1 MRFAPP
7 PRLRTVVR
15 PYVLRPLVRR
25 LGASRLFS
33 GALRVISSGVTY
45 VRYRR
50 AGEVGLTVRIPMAA
64 QAPSI
69 SSILWPGRSVTIA
82 FFQSRRRP
90 WKRPIRLSF
99 PSNDAVR
106 TDATLTLKTVSTAA
120 RISTLLASGRTRNAT
135 VFCSSFWR
143 MLFSVMSGR
152 IRITRAARV
161 IVTGSARPAWTEGGL
176 RGARA
181 GSDTPGLPSQ
191 RSGIGFVVAASAKR
205 SFREGLL
212 ERQQAGA
219 LEEDA
224 TSLQELIDGHV
235 SGRLD
240 GQPRHVARRPRHGLG
255 QLAHDQERRLAG
267 EPEGTQ
273 PGDQRFRLS
282 VGDVDRLDR
291 RELAGR
297 NLGRDRGAQR
307 SAAHRARQVLV
318 VAPGRRPKRL
328 AATLPLDRPGRALPS
343 PAGPLLLPRLPAAA
357 GHLAPPLGV
366 VRAGPTVGEL
376 SRHRLVEQWHA
387 DLDTE
392 YVRFQLERAGL
403 LALRVQHLYGRHRYF
418 FSAIFCACCA
428 FVAFTDFRSITR
440 DPFAPGT
447 APRINTRFCSSITR
461 TTAGLRTV

>member
-1 MRFAPP
+1 MAMP
-7 PRLRTVVR
+7 
-15 PYVLRPLVRR
+15 LRPLDEFDLVAGGERHDRLLPVGAPPLGTAHPLQLPFERGGPDGGYLDVEHGLDGHPDLDLVGVR
-25 LGASRLFS
+25 
-33 GALRVISSGVTY
+33 
-45 VRYRR
+45 
-50 AGEVGLTVRIPMAA
+50 P
-64 QAPSI
+64 APE
-69 SSILWPGRSVTIA
+69 R
-82 FFQSRRRP
+82 
-90 WKRPIRLSF
+90 
-99 PSNDAVR
+99 DAV
-106 TDATLTLKTVSTAA
+106 
-120 RISTLLASGRTRNAT
+120 LLFLPAHALFRHE
-135 VFCSSFWR
+135 WR
-143 MLFSVMSGR
+143 V
-152 IRITRAARV
+152 
-161 IVTGSARPAWTEGGL
+161 
-176 RGARA
+176 
-181 GSDTPGLPSQ
+181 
-191 RSGIGFVVAASAKR
+191 
-205 SFREGLL
+205 
-212 ERQQAGA
+212 
-219 LEEDA
+219 
-224 TSLQELIDGHV
+224 
-235 SGRLD
+235 
-240 GQPRHVARRPRHGLG
+240 
-255 QLAHDQERRLAG
+255 AG

-273 PGDQRFRLS
+273 RGDQRFRLS
-282 VGDVDRLDR
+282 VGDVDRRDR

-461 TTAGLRTV
+461 TTERCSTVRRAPPMRPGIWWPGHTREGSDDAPIDPGAR

>member
-7 PRLRTVVR
+7 PRWRTVIR

-161 IVTGSARPAWTEGGL
+161 IVTGSARPEDSAGG
-176 RGARA
+176 RPQVRPGSVPPSPSCPGSAR
-181 GSDTPGLPSQ
+181 
-191 RSGIGFVVAASAKR
+191 R
-205 SFREGLL
+205 SFRQRLL
-212 ERQQAGA
+212 KR
-219 LEEDA
+219 LESGTLADHPPRH
-224 TSLQELIDGHV
+224 QELIDRDMRR
-235 SGRLD
+235 RLD
-240 GQPRHVARRPRHGLG
+240 GQPRHVARRARHVPVERP
-255 QLAHDQERRLAG
+255 HDEQCRLAL
-267 EPEGTQ
+267 EPERPELRDEGL
-273 PGDQRFRLS
+273 RLA
-282 VGDVDRLDR
+282 VGDVECLDHGEAAVGDPR
-291 RELAGR
+291 R
-297 NLGRDRGAQR
+297 NRGAQR
-307 SAAHRARQVLV
+307 LATHRPRQILHIAARL
-318 VAPGRRPKRL
+318 RPERL
-328 AATLPLDRPGRALPS
+328 AAALPLG
-343 PAGPLLLPRLPAAA
+343 
-357 GHLAPPLGV
+357 
-366 VRAGPTVGEL
+366 
-376 SRHRLVEQWHA
+376 
-387 DLDTE
+387 
-392 YVRFQLERAGL
+392 
-403 LALRVQHLYGRHRYF
+403 
-418 FSAIFCACCA
+418 
-428 FVAFTDFRSITR
+428 
-440 DPFAPGT
+440 
-447 APRINTRFCSSITR
+447 
-461 TTAGLRTV
+461 